1 MKTPVRT
8 RLLSALLSLVML
20 VSLLPVSVFAAEPEA
35 GTWTKVE
42 LADITAD
49 DTVAITM
56 TKGDSTWVLPNNG
69 DAKAAAKAI
78 TGTVSG
84 NTLTTSEKDLFGW
97 KVVKGADSFQLVSAA
112 TGKYLYSTSSNNG
125 IRQGTG
131 ENRDW
136 VVDTESG
143 YLKNVALSR
152 YVGVYNN
159 QDWRSYT
166 SVHANIAGQTLGFW
180 KLSTVP
186 ARESGIVTD
195 LTTLQNGDK
204 VVVFNPANK
213 KALSSVYN
221 GFYNTGVDVEL
232 TGGKLTGYTNAE
244 LWTVNRTESGAYTF
258 STAEGKKLSMDTS
271 YSSTPLD
278 KANVDWE
285 LSAAATADCFYIKN
299 VGRGSYLEWY
309 AEKNNW
315 SSYGTIGS
323 NEALFAQQLYLVAD
337 TQEPGQPGQP
347 EDPSAPLKNGDQVV
361 IYNPANLKA
370 LSSEYTGFYN
380 KGTDVTLTGGKLA
393 GFTEADIWTVG
404 VNDDG
409 SYTFSTAEGK
419 KLSMDEKYSSTPLDK
434 AHTAWTLEQAAT
446 EGCYYIK
453 NVGRSSYLEWYAEK
467 NNWSA
472 FGTIG
477 SNEALFAQQ
486 LYLVGDEMDQP
497 AGSLPQEG
505 AQVVLFNQNAQGVL
519 AGQNDNTDSP
529 AINSVSAQ
537 ITDGKA
543 IPENGGVVFTVERSG
558 EYYRFRNE
566 TYGYL
571 CSNGTGNNA
580 FYSQTASEDAD
591 WTVEPCSGGVGGY
604 QLESRTAKFNGRYSQ
619 YLEYYSDS
627 YKTYSMYNVTDYTIY
642 SFFFYGV
649 ADSVKLDGG
658 VVNDPAVVFTSADT
672 VKAGQDYTLTFTVN
686 DVKAVSK
693 LEILVDGK
701 AAGVITDYTADGK
714 NYTANIPAAM
724 LAGADKVT
732 LTVRVTNASGASYSG
747 SLVLTV
753 VDEPSIGAVTPL
765 KGSQTG
771 SDKRPVISAE
781 IINAGE
787 NPTLE
792 MTVNGQKV
800 NAVYAGGKLTYTP
813 AADMTDGRTNVSVTV
828 TRADG
833 KTASFNWFFTVGQA
847 QYQLYFGQLHSHTQY
862 SDGAGSLDAA
872 LDYVKNLPDSAN
884 VQFVAFTDHSNY
896 FDTTGA
902 ANPEGALYDMS
913 LASASSQETWNSYR
927 SSVAAFNEANA
938 GSLVALAGFEMTWSG
953 GPGHINTF
961 NTPGIVSRNNSTLNN
976 KTDYAGMRAYY
987 ALLSQQEGADSL
999 SQFNHPG
1006 NTFGTFGDFAFWDP
1020 VIDSRMYMVEA
1031 GNGEARSAP
1040 AAIIPAMSI
1049 TPWRWIRA
1057 GTWPPPTTRI
1067 TTRAAGATPT
1077 TPAT

>member
-180 KLSTVP
+180 KLSTAP
-186 ARESGIVTD
+186 ARQSGIVTD

-232 TGGKLTGYTNAE
+232 TGGKLTGYTDAE

-278 KANVDWE
+278 KANVDWA

-299 VGRGSYLEWY
+299 VGRGSYLEWF

-337 TQEPGQPGQP
+337 TQEPDQPDQP
-347 EDPSAPLKNGDQVV
+347 EDPTAPLKDGDQVV

-409 SYTFSTAEGK
+409 SYTFSTADGK

-453 NVGRSSYLEWYAEK
+453 NVGRGSYLEWYAEKNNWSAFGTIGSNEALFAQAFFKIQKSGIVTSVSDGDQVVVFNPANGKALSTEYTGFYNKGTDVTLANGKLSGYTKADIWTVGVNADGSYTFSTADGKKLSMDEKYSSTPLDKTHTGWSILPAATENCVYIQNVGRGSYLEWYAEK

-519 AGQNDNTDSP
+519 AQQNDNTDSRRGRRLDRG
-529 AINSVSAQ
+529 ALQRRRGRLSA
-537 ITDGKA
+537 GK
-543 IPENGGVVFTVERSG
+543 PHRQV
-558 EYYRFRNE
+558 
-566 TYGYL
+566 
-571 CSNGTGNNA
+571 
-580 FYSQTASEDAD
+580 Q
-591 WTVEPCSGGVGGY
+591 
-604 QLESRTAKFNGRYSQ
+604 
-619 YLEYYSDS
+619 
-627 YKTYSMYNVTDYTIY
+627 
-642 SFFFYGV
+642 
-649 ADSVKLDGG
+649 
-658 VVNDPAVVFTSADT
+658 
-672 VKAGQDYTLTFTVN
+672 
-686 DVKAVSK
+686 
-693 LEILVDGK
+693 
-701 AAGVITDYTADGK
+701 
-714 NYTANIPAAM
+714 
-724 LAGADKVT
+724 
-732 LTVRVTNASGASYSG
+732 
-747 SLVLTV
+747 
-753 VDEPSIGAVTPL
+753 
-765 KGSQTG
+765 
-771 SDKRPVISAE
+771 RPVQ
-781 IINAGE
+781 
-787 NPTLE
+787 P
-792 MTVNGQKV
+792 
-800 NAVYAGGKLTYTP
+800 
-813 AADMTDGRTNVSVTV
+813 VSGVLQ
-828 TRADG
+828 R
-833 KTASFNWFFTVGQA
+833 
-847 QYQLYFGQLHSHTQY
+847 QL
-862 SDGAGSLDAA
+862 
-872 LDYVKNLPDSAN
+872 
-884 VQFVAFTDHSNY
+884 
-896 FDTTGA
+896 
-902 ANPEGALYDMS
+902 
-913 LASASSQETWNSYR
+913 
-927 SSVAAFNEANA
+927 
-938 GSLVALAGFEMTWSG
+938 
-953 GPGHINTF
+953 
-961 NTPGIVSRNNSTLNN
+961 
-976 KTDYAGMRAYY
+976 
-987 ALLSQQEGADSL
+987 
-999 SQFNHPG
+999 
-1006 NTFGTFGDFAFWDP
+1006 
-1020 VIDSRMYMVEA
+1020 
-1031 GNGEARSAP
+1031 
-1040 AAIIPAMSI
+1040 
-1049 TPWRWIRA
+1049 
-1057 GTWPPPTTRI
+1057 
-1067 TTRAAGATPT
+1067 
-1077 TPAT
+1077 

>member
-1 MKTPVRT
+1 MMKRRT
-8 RLLSALLSLVML
+8 GRRILSVLLALVMML
-20 VSLLPVSVFAAEPEA
+20 SLLPASVFASDTVTARKISSADQLTSGQYVLVNEA
-35 GTWTKVE
+35 GYAPTVLDGGWVTPTAVTASGGTVEVAPSLLWTITVTDGGVTLTDSKGQTIAPKGGDTNGIKSGSYTWTV
-42 LADITAD
+42 ACSGGTFTFAGQDT
-49 DTVAITM
+49 DTVTF
-56 TKGDSTWVLPNNG
+56 
-69 DAKAAAKAI
+69 
-78 TGTVSG
+78 SG
-84 NTLTTSEKDLFGW
+84 NSTPTSGENRFRAYKNST
-97 KVVKGADSFQLVSAA
+97 V
-112 TGKYLYSTSSNNG
+112 TGKYSSSYPCHFTLYKYDAAPAPDPTP
-125 IRQGTG
+125 
-131 ENRDW
+131 
-136 VVDTESG
+136 DTLRLTQVSE
-143 YLKNVALSR
+143 LKD
-152 YVGVYNN
+152 GM
-159 QDWRSYT
+159 
-166 SVHANIAGQTLGFW
+166 
-180 KLSTVP
+180 
-186 ARESGIVTD
+186 E
-195 LTTLQNGDK
+195 
-204 VVVFNPANK
+204 VVFYYPEG
-213 KALSSVYN
+213 KA
-221 GFYNTGVDVEL
+221 
-232 TGGKLTGYTNAE
+232 AI
-244 LWTVNRTESGAYTF
+244 SG
-258 STAEGKKLSMDTS
+258 TADGKKL
-271 YSSTPLD
+271 
-278 KANVDWE
+278 
-285 LSAAATADCFYIKN
+285 AAAETAQTTDGLTVAKD
-299 VGRGSYLEWY
+299 
-309 AEKNNW
+309 A
-315 SSYGTIGS
+315 GTVFTVS
-323 NEALFAQQLYLVAD
+323 VD
-337 TQEPGQPGQP
+337 
-347 EDPSAPLKNGDQVV
+347 
-361 IYNPANLKA
+361 AN
-370 LSSEYTGFYN
+370 
-380 KGTDVTLTGGKLA
+380 
-393 GFTEADIWTVG
+393 
-404 VNDDG
+404 G
-409 SYTFSTAEGK
+409 SYTFLQGGKYLTAGATGNS
-419 KLSMDEKYSSTPLDK
+419 LSLADAPSDYSL
-434 AHTAWTLEQAAT
+434 WTLEATDGGFFIRSVNAQYNGNAQYVEFYNGFTVYGMNTDKKNIYTFQLFTPAQGKTDPVTGLSDGDEIAIYNDASGNAIGSEASGSRMKAVASTLDGDLLRQSDGMAVFTVQIDDSGALSFLCGGKYLTAGETGSSLSLAAAASDYSLWT
-446 EGCYYIK
+446 
-453 NVGRSSYLEWYAEK
+453 AEK
-467 NNWSA
+467 NGDA
-472 FGTIG
+472 FYLKSVNASYSGKAQYLEYYTTFTTYGLG
-477 SNEALFAQQ
+477 SGGKNFAMTFRK
-486 LYLVGDEMDQP
+486 LAP
-497 AGSLPQEG
+497 ASSEGGLPAPG
-505 AQVVLFNQNAQGVL
+505 AQVVLYNQNAAGVL
-519 AGQNDNTDSP
+519 AAQNDTLS
-529 AINSVSAQ
+529 INMAAATVA
-537 ITDGKA
+537 DGKA
-543 IPENGGVVFTVERSG
+543 TPANGAVIFTVEKNG
-558 EYYRFRNE
+558 EYYRFKNE
-566 TYGYL
+566 SYGYL

-580 FYSQTASEDAD
+580 FYSKDFSEDGVTADAAD
-591 WTVEPCSGGVGGY
+591 WLVRSCSGGVGGY

-701 AAGVITDYTADGK
+701 TAGVITDYTADGK
-714 NYTANIPAAM
+714 NYTANVSAAM

-813 AADMTDGRTNVSVTV
+813 AADMTDGRTNVTVTV

-872 LDYVKNLPDSAN
+872 LDYVKNLPESAN

-1031 GNGEARSAP
+1031 GNGEGQ
-1040 AAIIPAMSI
+1040 IG
-1049 TPWRWIRA
+1049 A
-1057 GTWPPPTTRI
+1057 GGYYPSYEYYTM
-1067 TTRAAGATPT
+1067 ALDKG
-1077 TPAT
+1077 